1 MEEAKKYSTVHYKNY
16 LGLDK
21 ILGAQH
27 PRSAELGEK
36 TAHDEM
42 LFIIV
47 HQSYELWFKQ
57 IVHELESVITMFNRD
72 EVDEK
77 NIGISVAR
85 LNRVIEIFKLLV
97 EHIRIMETMTPLDF
111 LDFRNYLFPA
121 SGFQS
126 FQFRKI
132 ENLLGLLEKERMT
145 YGGHHYAAFF
155 SEEEQRQLREIE
167 AAGTLFDVVEDWL
180 ERTPFL
186 RLGNF
191 KFLEHYRKSVERMVA
206 KEAEAIQASDYL
218 SDREKAM
225 RLRMMGNTDTWFESI
240 LDPEVHRQLV
250 AEGRQRLSYEATLAA
265 LMINLYNEEPLLQLP
280 YRFLICIVDIDE
292 LLTTWR
298 YRHSQMVLR
307 MLGRKT
313 GTGGSSGHDYLHATA
328 VKHHIFTDLHNIS
341 TLLIPRS
348 ELPELPEEVKKE
360 LGFYFSSRQDSPGG
374 AFKN

>member
-1 MEEAKKYSTVHYKNY
+1 MKEETKKYSTVHYKNY
-16 LGLDK
+16 LGLEK
-21 ILGAQH
+21 ILNAQH
-27 PRSAELGEK
+27 LRSSEMGEK
-36 TAHDEM
+36 AAHDEM

-57 IVHELESVITMFNRD
+57 VIHELESVMAMFSRD
-72 EVDEK
+72 EVDER

-132 ENLLGLLEKERMT
+132 ENLLGLPEDERMT

-155 SEEEQRQLREIE
+155 SGEEQQELKAIVER
-167 AAGTLFDVVEDWL
+167 GSLFDVVEDWL

-186 RLGNF
+186 RFGDF
-191 KFLEHYRKSVERMVA
+191 KFLEHYRRSVERMVA
-206 KEAEAIQASDYL
+206 KEAEAIRASDYL
-218 SDREKAM
+218 SDKEKAM
-225 RLRMMGNTDTWFESI
+225 RLRMMGSTDTYFESI
-240 LDPEVHRQLV
+240 LDPEVHRKMM
-250 AEGRQRLSYEATLAA
+250 AEGKQRLSYKATLAA

-348 ELPELPEEVKKE
+348 ELPELPAEIKRE
-360 LGFYFSSRQDSPGG
+360 LGFYFSSS
-374 AFKN
+374 KEN